1 MTTKFVS
8 DSNIKCEKS
17 SVTSGRAVV
26 VTNHPLA
33 SAAGTQVLSSGG
45 NAVDAAIASLFA
57 LTVVEPMMVGV
68 LGGGLIHLRDP
79 SGQHIIIDGL
89 STAPNNAAAN
99 MFTPLRDG
107 LPSEREVVGDLNS
120 LGAKAF
126 AVPGALMAWCHALK
140 VYGSLTLHDVL
151 LPAISLAEHG
161 FLVTPYLSTCI
172 SENADRISQDK
183 ELEALFLP
191 GSQPLIPG
199 SRLRRADYAAT
210 LRAIAAEGAEI
221 VYNGEIGDRIV
232 NNLSTRGGIIS
243 SFDLKNYSV
252 IERNPISS
260 EYRGFEIFGPPPPAS
275 SGVHISQMLNILEGY
290 DMASLGFGSPESLH
304 LTAEAMKIAFA
315 DRQVST
321 ADPDFVSVPV
331 ERLISKEYAK
341 HRRKKLNSEK
351 ALNWLPEAHFN
362 GESNETTHVT
372 VADEKGYV
380 VSATQTINGLFGACL
395 SVPGTGL
402 IANNYMLNFDPH
414 PDRVLSVAPG
424 KRVFTSMAPMIV
436 EQNGHAVAALGLP
449 GALRIFPSAF
459 QAILNLI
466 DYEMDLQSAVE
477 APRIWTEGGVLEV
490 EDGFSSDIC
499 KALVSLGHE
508 VSRVPRIAGGMN
520 AIKFNPDG
528 SITGS
533 ACWRADGVPIGLGG
547 GLARA
552 GVGFS
557 VN

>member
-1 MTTKFVS
+1 MAIKFASGS
-8 DSNIKCEKS
+8 DFKCEKS

-33 SAAGTQVLSSGG
+33 SAAGAQILSWGG
-45 NAVDAAIASLFA
+45 NAVDATIAALFA

-79 SGQHIIIDGL
+79 SGQHIIVDGL
-89 STAPNNAAAN
+89 STAPNCATAN

-107 LPSEREVVGDLNS
+107 LSSEREVVGDLNS

-140 VYGSLTLHDVL
+140 THGSITLHDIL
-151 LPAISLAEHG
+151 LPAISLADNG

-183 ELEALFLP
+183 ELKALFLP

-199 SRLRRADYAAT
+199 SRLKRPDYAAT

-221 VYNGEIGDRIV
+221 VYNGEIGEQIV
-232 NNLSTRGGIIS
+232 KNLSDRGGIIS

-252 IERNPISS
+252 IERNPICSQ
-260 EYRGFEIFGPPPPAS
+260 YRGFEIFGPPPPAS

-290 DMASLGFGSPESLH
+290 DIASLGFGSPESLH
-304 LTAEAMKIAFA
+304 LIAEAMKIAFA

-331 ERLISKEYAK
+331 EKLISKEYAK
-341 HRRKKLNSEK
+341 HRRAKLNPEK
-351 ALNWLPEAHFN
+351 ALNWLPEVHFN

-372 VADEKGYV
+372 VADEMGYV

-395 SVPGTGL
+395 SVSGTGL

-414 PDRVLSVAPG
+414 PDRALSVAPG

-436 EQNGHAVAALGLP
+436 EQNGHVVAALGLP

-490 EDGFSSDIC
+490 EDGFSTDIC
-499 KALVSLGHE
+499 KALSSLGHK
-508 VSRVPRIAGGMN
+508 VARVPRIAGGMN
-520 AIKFNPDG
+520 AVRFNQDG

-547 GLARA
+547 GLARS

>member
-1 MTTKFVS
+1 M
-8 DSNIKCEKS
+8 
-17 SVTSGRAVV
+17 
-26 VTNHPLA
+26 H
-33 SAAGTQVLSSGG
+33 
-45 NAVDAAIASLFA
+45 
-57 LTVVEPMMVGV
+57 
-68 LGGGLIHLRDP
+68 
-79 SGQHIIIDGL
+79 
-89 STAPNNAAAN
+89 
-99 MFTPLRDG
+99 
-107 LPSEREVVGDLNS
+107 
-120 LGAKAF
+120 
-126 AVPGALMAWCHALK
+126 
-140 VYGSLTLHDVL
+140 GSLTLHDVL
-151 LPAISLAEHG
+151 LPAISLADHG

-172 SENADRISQDK
+172 SENADRISQDN
-183 ELEALFLP
+183 ELKALFLP

-199 SRLRRADYAAT
+199 SRLRRPDYAAT

-221 VYNGEIGDRIV
+221 VYNGEICDQIV
-232 NNLSTRGGIIS
+232 KNLSARGGIIS
-243 SFDLKNYSV
+243 SSDLKNYSV
-252 IERNPISS
+252 IERKPISS
-260 EYRGFEIFGPPPPAS
+260 EYRGFKIFGPPPPAS
-275 SGVHISQMLNILEGY
+275 SGVHISQMLNVLEGY
-290 DMASLGFGSPESLH
+290 DIASLGFGSPESLH
-304 LTAEAMKIAFA
+304 LIAEAMKIAFA

-395 SVPGTGL
+395 SIPGTGL

-424 KRVFTSMAPMIV
+424 KRVFTSMAPMII
-436 EQNGHAVAALGLP
+436 EQNGHVVAALGLP

-466 DYEMDLQSAVE
+466 DFEMDLQSAVE

-490 EDGFSSDIC
+490 EDGFSTDIC
-499 KALVSLGHE
+499 DALVSLGHK
-508 VSRVPRIAGGMN
+508 VVRISRIAGGMN
-520 AIKFNPDG
+520 AIKFNQDG

>member
-8 DSNIKCEKS
+8 GRNFKCEKS
-17 SVTSGRAVV
+17 PVTSGRAVV

-33 SAAGTQVLSSGG
+33 SAAGAQILSSGG
-45 NAVDAAIASLFA
+45 NAVDATIASLFA

-79 SGQHIIIDGL
+79 TGQHIIIDGL
-89 STAPNNAAAN
+89 STAPSSATAN

-107 LPSEREVVGDLNS
+107 LSSEREVVGDLNS

-140 VYGSLTLHDVL
+140 SHGSLALQDIL

-172 SENADRISQDK
+172 SENAHRISRDK

-199 SRLRRADYAAT
+199 SRLKRPDYAAT

-221 VYNGEIGDRIV
+221 VYNGEIGAQIVKSFSALGGIV
-232 NNLSTRGGIIS
+232 N

-252 IERNPISS
+252 IERAAICS

-275 SGVHISQMLNILEGY
+275 SGVHIAQMLNILEGY
-290 DMASLGFGSPESLH
+290 DIASFGFGSPESLH
-304 LTAEAMKIAFA
+304 LIAEAMKIAFA

-331 ERLISKEYAK
+331 EKLISKEYAK
-341 HRRKKLNSEK
+341 HRRAKLSRDK
-351 ALNWLPEAHFN
+351 ALHWLPEAHFN

-372 VADEKGYV
+372 VAD
-380 VSATQTINGLFGACL
+380 
-395 SVPGTGL
+395 
-402 IANNYMLNFDPH
+402 
-414 PDRVLSVAPG
+414 
-424 KRVFTSMAPMIV
+424 
-436 EQNGHAVAALGLP
+436 
-449 GALRIFPSAF
+449 
-459 QAILNLI
+459 
-466 DYEMDLQSAVE
+466 
-477 APRIWTEGGVLEV
+477 
-490 EDGFSSDIC
+490 
-499 KALVSLGHE
+499 
-508 VSRVPRIAGGMN
+508 
-520 AIKFNPDG
+520 
-528 SITGS
+528 
-533 ACWRADGVPIGLGG
+533 
-547 GLARA
+547 
-552 GVGFS
+552 
-557 VN
+557 